1 MVRPDGFEP
10 PTLCSEDRCSNPL
23 SYGRVITSVPS
34 LVLVVRLFGHVG
46 GFVLGGFADQQ
57 ASEPDS
63 GGRNHKCT

>member
-1 MVRPDGFEP
+1 
-10 PTLCSEDRCSNPL
+10 
-23 SYGRVITSVPS
+23 VITSVPS